1 MKCKS
6 AAEAITKIIE
16 EGLTQPD
23 SENQLRRDQLMEL
36 AQLNGTIRD
45 MGLRFAFFSWQIG
58 EGWVSS
64 WQ

>member
-1 MKCKS
+1 MNGVVIENMQVSKAMMFQCKR
-6 AAEAITKIIE
+6 AAEAISKIIE

-45 MGLRFAFFSWQIG
+45 MGLR
-58 EGWVSS
+58 
-64 WQ
+64 